1 MLVAG
6 IKMRNIERSAVSN
19 QVHLEQSLAFKG
31 QVTKHADVN
40 GFHCHAI
47 NKLKSVFMR
56 LSTS

>member
-31 QVTKHADVN
+31 QVTKHEAVN
-40 GFHCHAI
+40 G
-47 NKLKSVFMR
+47 LWLVFTVIQ
-56 LSTS
+56 LTN